1 MGLISFIARVTG
13 IDDLREGA
21 KDAIDDLLGT
31 GSESGD
37 SGRIGS
43 KCCPRFNMEGNFLYD
58 VHRGMIWMYDP
69 DLKNFKFIPRK
80 LSGPHFS
87 MRKKQLEEEIKLMQ
101 KKIGSKLGK
110 KDRQEKLEEMG
121 EEVFKHM
128 RDALDLM
135 NPYKPQ

>member
-21 KDAIDDLLGT
+21 KGAIDDLLGT

-69 DLKNFKFIPRK
+69 DLKNFKYIPRK

-87 MRKKQLEEEIKLMQ
+87 MRMKQLCQLIGALHAKPVLQM
-101 KKIGSKLGK
+101 KK
-110 KDRQEKLEEMG
+110 
-121 EEVFKHM
+121 
-128 RDALDLM
+128 
-135 NPYKPQ
+135 

>member
-13 IDDLREGA
+13 IDDLREGT

-31 GSESGD
+31 GSESGC
-37 SGRIGS
+37 SGRMGS
-43 KCCPRFNMEGNFLYD
+43 KCCPRFNMEGNYL
-58 VHRGMIWMYDP
+58 
-69 DLKNFKFIPRK
+69 LKNFKFIPRK

-87 MRKKQLEEEIKLMQ
+87 MRKKQLEEEIKLMR

-110 KDRQEKLEEMG
+110 KERQEKLEEMG